1 MEIKEQFAET
11 LQVGLIIESDE
22 LTFVVRVHTV
32 TVFEVTP
39 DIDLIVDT
47 YGIKHICP
55 FRGTGT
61 PAPWNCLVNE
71 STVF

>member
-1 MEIKEQFAET
+1 MEIKEQFTET
-11 LQVGLIIESDE
+11 PQVGLIIESDE

-47 YGIKHICP
+47 YGIKHIRCQGDTSSVELP
-55 FRGTGT
+55 GK
-61 PAPWNCLVNE
+61 
-71 STVF
+71 